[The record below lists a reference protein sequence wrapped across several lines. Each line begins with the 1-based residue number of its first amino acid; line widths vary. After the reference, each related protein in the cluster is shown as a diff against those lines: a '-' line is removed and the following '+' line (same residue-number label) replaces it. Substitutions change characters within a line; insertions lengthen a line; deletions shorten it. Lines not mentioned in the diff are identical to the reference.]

1 MHLDASPFMDDLRK
15 QSKSETHGEEVE
27 AEALGQI
34 EQTIYYVHKISNIL
48 AMPSTNVSSAVAAQ
62 ISAPSIVKSL
72 STETNEAPN
81 KEAQENSD
89 EGVTLRD
96 YLLKAS
102 IFVLQQLLLK
112 SKDNIPK
119 AQRLNRASALLL
131 QRLVSITDSA
141 PHEISGLQSILIRL
155 LSESVQQKD
164 TQLQI
169 ILIDDLTVILRQSSA
184 PPQLLVNGD
193 IRRASK
199 EDRRSISQVSLT
211 EKPEKDHHPR
221 IVSGPDPLLL
231 DCVILGLS
239 STDSQGVLEH
249 WVRFLEVCLPLFAT
263 NTFQVMLP
271 LTECLGRGIESIFHV
286 LRDMFANP
294 IEEVS
299 LGSEPIQS
307 ISSLFNGL
315 EQVLARGHD
324 QILADESR
332 SSSQKSPEQVQ
343 GFFGNMV
350 SGVFTSEAQASRSGT
365 ANNRL
370 TVLLCFKDAVK
381 VAFRIWSWGDDRH
394 GVPATSALTSA
405 SFNYTSIRLKN
416 RTRRALEHLFSAEAL
431 ECLETLIEA
440 WQVGGAQS
448 DNVMNLL
455 NTLEASRPKNTVP
468 TLFNAI
474 YSRTNPAVLAT
485 QHKSTMTSEVSDVQL
500 ATFLINYTRS
510 MDDDALDEIWAD
522 CMSFSK
528 DVLSNPMPHRQ
539 ILPLL
544 LEFISVLGVKIDNTN
559 FGEQRRM
566 RKDIGVSSST
576 FCLVDLILTRV
587 GSICPPLSRY
597 IHHQT
602 NHVPSYCAAFG
613 FRYRGGT

>member
-1 MHLDASPFMDDLRK
+1 MHLDASSFLDDLRE
-15 QSKSETHGEEVE
+15 QSKSETHGKEIE
-27 AEALGQI
+27 AEAFGQI
-34 EQTIYYVHKISNIL
+34 EEIIYYVHTISNIL

-72 STETNEAPN
+72 FTGTDEVLN
-81 KEAQENSD
+81 KEAHENPD
-89 EGVTLRD
+89 EGGVTLSE

-102 IFVLQQLLLK
+102 IFILQQLLLK
-112 SKDNIPK
+112 SKNNNPK
-119 AQRLNRASALLL
+119 AQLLNQASALLL
-131 QRLVSITDSA
+131 QRLVSITDNA
-141 PHEISGLQSILIRL
+141 PYDMSKMQSILISL

-169 ILIDDLTVILRQSSA
+169 ILIDNLTVILRQSLA

-193 IRRASK
+193 RRRASK
-199 EDRRSISQVSLT
+199 EDRRSISQVSLA
-211 EKPEKDHHPR
+211 EKPERDHRPR
-221 IVSGPDPLLL
+221 TVSAADPLLL

-294 IEEVS
+294 IAEVS

-307 ISSLFNGL
+307 MSTLFNGL

-365 ANNRL
+365 ANDRL

-405 SFNYTSIRLKN
+405 SFNHTSIRLKN

-485 QHKSTMTSEVSDVQL
+485 QHKSTLTSEVSDVQL

-566 RKDIGVSSST
+566 RKDIGVSSSIL
-576 FCLVDLILTRV
+576 CIIDLILTGV
-587 GSICPPLSRY
+587 GSICPPLGRY
-597 IHHQT
+597 IHNQT
-602 NHVPSYCAAFG
+602 YHVPPYCASFG
-613 FRYRGGT
+613 IR

>member
-1 MHLDASPFMDDLRK
+1 MHLDASPFVDDLRK
-15 QSKSETHGEEVE
+15 QSKSQTHGNEVE
-27 AEALGQI
+27 AEAVGQI
-34 EQTIYYVHKISNIL
+34 EESIYYIHTISNIL
-48 AMPSTNVSSAVAAQ
+48 AMPSTNVSSAIAAQ
-62 ISAPSIVKSL
+62 ISAPSILQSL
-72 STETNEAPN
+72 STDINEG
-81 KEAQENSD
+81 KGQEAQENQA
-89 EGVTLRD
+89 EGATLRD

-102 IFVLQQLLLK
+102 FFILEQLLLE
-112 SKDNIPK
+112 SKNNYPK
-119 AQRLNRASALLL
+119 AHRLNRACALLL
-131 QRLVSITDSA
+131 QRLVSITENA
-141 PHEISGLQSILIRL
+141 PYELPRLQSVLIKL
-155 LSESVQQKD
+155 LSESVQRKD
-164 TQLQI
+164 TQLQT
-169 ILIDDLTVILRQSSA
+169 ILMDDLTMILRQSS
-184 PPQLLVNGD
+184 PPIQPLVNGD
-193 IRRASK
+193 RRRASK
-199 EDRRSISQVSLT
+199 EDPRSVSQVSLA
-211 EKPEKDHHPR
+211 EKPEKDQHPR
-221 IVSGPDPLLL
+221 TASGPDPLLL

-239 STDSQGVLEH
+239 SPDSQGVLDH
-249 WVRFLEVCLPLFAT
+249 WVRFLEGCLPLFAT

-271 LTECLGRGIESIFHV
+271 LTECLGRGIELTFQA
-286 LRDMFANP
+286 LRDMFADP
-294 IEEVS
+294 VADVS
-299 LGSEPIQS
+299 LRSEPIQS
-307 ISSLFNGL
+307 ISTLFNGL

-350 SGVFTSEAQASRSGT
+350 SGVFSSEAQAGRSGT

-394 GVPATSALTSA
+394 SIPATSALTSA
-405 SFNYTSIRLKN
+405 SFNYTSVRLKS

-440 WQVGGAQS
+440 WQVGGPQA

-468 TLFNAI
+468 TIFNAI

-485 QHKSTMTSEVSDVQL
+485 QHRSTLTSEVSEVQL

-528 DVLSNPMPHRQ
+528 DVLGNPMPHRQ

-544 LEFISVLGVKIDNTN
+544 LEFISVLGVKIDSTN

-566 RKDIGVSSST
+566 RKEIGVSSSIYG
-576 FCLVDLILTRV
+576 LVELLLTGV
-587 GSICPPLSRY
+587 GSICPSPGRY
-597 IHHQT
+597 IHDQT
-602 NHVPSYCAAFG
+602 NHVPLSCAAFG
-613 FRYRGGT
+613 FGERGGT